1 MFKNVDNKIDF
12 PRIEEEILEFWK
24 NNDIFQKSVQQ
35 RKGCAEFIFYDGPPF
50 ATGLP
55 HFGHFVPNTIKDI
68 IPRYKTMKGKYVKRN
83 FGWDTHGLPVE
94 YEVEK
99 SLGISGRHEIEQYG
113 IEKFNEEC
121 RNTVLKY
128 TKEWEKTIVRLGR
141 WVDFEKNYKTMDT
154 SFMESVWWVF
164 KTLYDKGLIYE
175 SYYVLPYSPK
185 LATPLSNFEVNLGE
199 YKEVNDPSL
208 TVKFKIKDK
217 NEYLLAW
224 TTTPWTLPTN
234 LGIAVGSN
242 IEYSKI
248 FDKERNETFLI
259 GTKRLAHY
267 YKCEK
272 EYTILEQFK
281 GEHIVGV
288 EYEPVF
294 AYFLKQ
300 RNKGAFRIHAAKYV
314 TTDEGTGIVH
324 IAPFGEEDYQ
334 ILKRNTK
341 VDIVT
346 PMDSECRF
354 TNEVKDFEGLFVKDA
369 DKRIIDKL
377 KSMNLIFKRENF
389 LHRYPFCYRTNSP
402 LIYRPISSWFVNIE
416 AIKAKLI
423 KSNEKINWMP
433 VHLKRGRF
441 GKWLEN
447 AKDWAISRNRFWG
460 NPIPVWVCSK
470 TGNKICI
477 GSREELERRS
487 GQNINDL
494 HKDKVDKITWPSE
507 YGGVYIRT
515 SEVLDCWFESG
526 SMPYASKHYPF
537 ANTDGASLDNIFP
550 ADFVAE
556 GLDQTRGWFY
566 TLTIL
571 GTALFESTAFK
582 NVIVNGLVLSSDG
595 KKMSKSLRNYTDPM
609 EVINTFGAD
618 ALRLYLV
625 MSPVVRADDLKYSDD
640 GVKDVLKNIIIPI
653 WNAYSFFVTYA
664 IIDKFEATDDINL
677 SKTSILD
684 QWIISEIESLK
695 KTLNEEIDKYN
706 LTKAIEEL
714 LEFIDKLN
722 NWYIRRSRRRFWK
735 SENDTD
741 KRDAYETLYYALK
754 NLILMLAPFIPFLT
768 ENIYQN
774 LKTENEKESIHLN
787 EYPKEIEEFIKKD
800 LEDKM
805 NFTRKVV
812 SIARALRAS
821 HDIKIRKPISAI
833 YVVTKNQKEKEILNE
848 MQEIILEEI
857 NAKAIKIRSNE
868 EELVTYKA
876 KANFKELGSKLA
888 KDMKAVSSKIMKLT
902 NDDILQIIKGNTH
915 TIKIESNTYG
925 ITIKDIILERK
936 EKENLRVINEDSIT
950 IGLDAL
956 ITEELHLEGMA
967 RELIR
972 KVQNLRKE
980 NKFNVS
986 DRIVLYTNN
995 NETSTKIVDKFEDY
1009 IKAETL
1015 ALKIEANEEKAITR
1029 VDLDDD
1035 IEIMIGIKRCA
1046 S

>member
-1 MFKNVDNKIDF
+1 MFKNVDSKVDFPKIEEKILKFWNDNKIF
-12 PRIEEEILEFWK
+12 E
-24 NNDIFQKSVQQ
+24 KSVQQ
-35 RKGCAEFIFYDGPPF
+35 RIGCEEFTFYDGPPF

-113 IEKFNEEC
+113 VERFNEEC
-121 RNTVLKY
+121 RNIVLKY
-128 TKEWEKTIVRLGR
+128 TKEWEKTISRLGR

-208 TVKFKIKDK
+208 TIKFKIKDK

-248 FDKERNETFLI
+248 FDKERDETLII
-259 GTKRLAHY
+259 GTNRLNHY

-272 EYTILEQFK
+272 TYTVLEQFK
-281 GEHIVGV
+281 GEHIVGI

-294 AYFLKQ
+294 DYFIKQ
-300 RNKGAFRIHAAKYV
+300 RNKGAFRVHTAEYV
-314 TTDEGTGIVH
+314 TTNDGTGIVH

-346 PMDSECRF
+346 PIDAECRF
-354 TNEVKDFEGLFVKDA
+354 TDEVKDFEGLFVKDA
-369 DKRIIDKL
+369 DKKIIEQL

-402 LIYRPISSWFVNIE
+402 LIYRPVSSWFVNIE
-416 AIKAKLI
+416 AIKEKLI

-433 VHLKRGRF
+433 SHLKKGRF

-447 AKDWAISRNRFWG
+447 ARDWAISRNRFWG

-470 TGNKICI
+470 SGNKICI
-477 GSREELERRS
+477 GSKEELERYS
-487 GQNINDL
+487 GQKISDL
-494 HKDKVDKITWPSE
+494 HKDKIDKITWPSE
-507 YGGVYIRT
+507 YGGIYIRT

-526 SMPYASKHYPF
+526 SMPYASNHYPF
-537 ANTDGASLDNIFP
+537 TNKDNLNNIFP
-550 ADFVAE
+550 ADFIAE

-571 GTALFESTAFK
+571 GTALFENTAFK

-618 ALRLYLV
+618 ALRLYLI

-640 GVKDVLKNIIIPI
+640 GVRDVLKNIIIPI
-653 WNAYSFFVTYA
+653 WNAYSFFITYA
-664 IIDKFEATDDINL
+664 IIDKFEVNGSLNL
-677 SKTSILD
+677 YKNNILD

-695 KTLNEEIDKYN
+695 KILNEEIDKYN
-706 LTKAIEEL
+706 LTKAIDEL

-741 KRDAYETLYYALK
+741 KQDAYETLYYALK
-754 NLILMLAPFIPFLT
+754 NLMLMLAPFIPFVT

-774 LKTENEKESIHLN
+774 LKTTAEKESIHLN
-787 EYPKEIEEFIKKD
+787 EYPKEIKELIKQD

-821 HDIKIRKPISAI
+821 HDIKIRKPISTI
-833 YVVTKNQKEKEILNE
+833 YVVTKNQKEQEILHE

-857 NAKAIKIRSNE
+857 NAKEIKIKSNE
-868 EELVTYKA
+868 EELVTYRA
-876 KANFKELGSKLA
+876 KANFRELGSKLG
-888 KDMKAVSSKIMKLT
+888 KNMKAVSLEIMKLENET
-902 NDDILQIIKGNTH
+902 ILQIINGNTH
-915 TIKIESNTYG
+915 IIQIEENTYD

-936 EKENLRVINEDSIT
+936 EKENLKVINEDSIT
-950 IGLDAL
+950 IGLDSL
-956 ITEELHLEGMA
+956 ITEELYLEGLS
-967 RELIR
+967 REFIR

-986 DRIVLYTNN
+986 DRIILYTDN
-995 NETSTKIVDKFEDY
+995 NETLRKIISKFESY
-1009 IKAETL
+1009 IKSETL
-1015 ALKIEANEEKAITR
+1015 TLKIEANKEKAITK
-1029 VDLDDD
+1029 VELDDD
-1035 IEIMIGIKRCA
+1035 IEIMIGIEKC
-1046 S
+1046 SS